1 MGGVNLRAAGSLQ
14 RGVCAPC
21 SVPPSALSVPSARD
35 CWRFSGVT
43 RMKNPLFPSAALAA
57 ALALAPFGAH
67 AGSVF
72 LNGVK
77 IDGVT
82 NQKFEKATVRIDEAG
97 NVHIDA
103 PGYAARVTAVT
114 PPAPAA
120 SPQVPAPATPG
131 PAAPAANAPPAAQQA
146 PGAPTAP
153 GRLTQ
158 RYWLV
163 TEQTVPGMTGYDIDV
178 FINST
183 WLRKLRGNEDQVV
196 VDITRNLR
204 PGANK
209 VTFIARKGNAGD
221 ARSSSPAH
229 VFRVIIGEGNEGGG
243 NVMIDN
249 PILRFQKTAADTQ
262 DATQEFTLTTR

>member
-1 MGGVNLRAAGSLQ
+1 
-14 RGVCAPC
+14 
-21 SVPPSALSVPSARD
+21 
-35 CWRFSGVT
+35 
-43 RMKNPLFPSAALAA
+43 MKNPLFRSAALAA

-114 PPAPAA
+114 PPAPPAA

-146 PGAPTAP
+146 PGAPSPP

-209 VTFIARKGNAGD
+209 VTFIARKGNPGD